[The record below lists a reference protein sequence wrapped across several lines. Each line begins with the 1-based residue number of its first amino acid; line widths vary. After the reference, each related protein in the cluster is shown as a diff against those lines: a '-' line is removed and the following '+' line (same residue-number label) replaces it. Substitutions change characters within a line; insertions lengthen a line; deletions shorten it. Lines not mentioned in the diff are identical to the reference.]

1 MLELFHNFWLLAAG
15 LAAGSTALI
24 HIFAGGPTLAAPLLA
39 AQDIDETPKLT
50 NYYCW
55 HLVSLMLIAM
65 SGGFLY
71 AAATPGEGA
80 LAATWTLIAA
90 ASAGW
95 SLILIA
101 WKRHPVMD
109 LPQWTLFTLIAA
121 LGAAGLF

>member
-1 MLELFHNFWLLAAG
+1 MLDLFHNFWLLAAG
-15 LAAGSTALI
+15 LAAGATTLI
-24 HIFAGGPTLAAPLLA
+24 HIFAGGPTVAAPLLA

-50 NYYCW
+50 NYYSW

-80 LAATWTLIAA
+80 FAATWTLIAA
-90 ASAGW
+90 ASTGW
-95 SLILIA
+95 SLTLIV
-101 WKRHPVMD
+101 WKVRPALD
-109 LPQWTLFTLIAA
+109 LPQWTLITLISA